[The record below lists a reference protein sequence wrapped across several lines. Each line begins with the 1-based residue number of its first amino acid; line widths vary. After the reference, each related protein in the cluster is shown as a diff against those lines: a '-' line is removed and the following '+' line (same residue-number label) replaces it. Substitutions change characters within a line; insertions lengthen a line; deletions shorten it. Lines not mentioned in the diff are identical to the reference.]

1 LVLLVYR
8 FPCKTMR
15 RSKVIGI
22 IPARLGSRRIVQKPL
37 TPINGKPLIQN
48 IYERAAK
55 SKLLDRVLVAT
66 NSPRVSDLVFAFGGE
81 AHISLKNHLTG
92 SDRVAEAA
100 RNLNYEL
107 IINIQCD
114 LPDLSPALID
124 ELVSAMLRE
133 PGVGMGTLATRI
145 TDPAKLKNPHVVKVV
160 LDRKAGAL
168 YFSRRPIPY
177 VRSDRVSG
185 ARVPGSAVDLRRTG
199 FYEHIGIYGFR
210 RSFLMRFASW
220 EQTPLEKAEKL
231 EQLRALENGARIKV
245 YLTKR
250 KPVSLDVPSDLKR
263 LRTPK
268 GRMVR

>member
-8 FPCKTMR
+8 FPCNMMR

-22 IPARLGSRRIVQKPL
+22 IPARLGSRRIVEKPL
-37 TPINGKPLIQN
+37 IPVDGKPLIQN
-48 IYERAAK
+48 IYERATK
-55 SKLLDRVLVAT
+55 CKLLDRVLVAT
-66 NSPRVSDLVFAFGGE
+66 NSPRVSDLVFGFGGE

-100 RNLNYEL
+100 RMLNYDL
-107 IINIQCD
+107 IVNIQCD
-114 LPDLSPALID
+114 LPNLSPALVD

-133 PGVGMGTLATRI
+133 PSVGMGTLATRL
-145 TDPAKLKNPHVVKVV
+145 TDPAKLKNPHVVKMV
-160 LDRKAGAL
+160 LDRKSRAL

-177 VRSDRVSG
+177 VRSDRVPG
-185 ARVPGSAVDLRRTG
+185 AGSARSAVDLKRTD

-250 KPVSLDVPSDLKR
+250 KPVSLDVPSDLKK
-263 LRTPK
+263 LRTRK